1 MKAQGN
7 QVTKLKVKEIVLT
20 HPIDESPEPWPADEA
35 VSPSF
40 DDIDSDSDSDT
51 DTDTDTDENDDND
64 ANDANP
70 VAIELDVTQT
80 NDDVSESTTIEWDLT
95 KKLDDDDQMKL
106 F

>member
-40 DDIDSDSDSDT
+40 DDVES
-51 DTDTDTDENDDND
+51 DTDENDDND
-64 ANDANP
+64 SNDANP
-70 VAIELDVTQT
+70 GAIELDLTQT
-80 NDDVSESTTIEWDLT
+80 NNAASESTTIEWDLT

>member
-40 DDIDSDSDSDT
+40 DDIDSDSD
-51 DTDTDTDENDDND
+51 ENDDND
-64 ANDANP
+64 VNP
-70 VAIELDVTQT
+70 LAIELDTTQT
-80 NDDVSESTTIEWDLT
+80 NNDVSESTTIEWDLT